1 VRAYGAK
8 APHGSRFR
16 AITRG
21 RRYYDDDSMAPEAS
35 EVELRS
41 LMIAALDGDAEA
53 HRQLLSRLGSRLRA
67 YFKSR
72 LKRINRGPVEAED
85 LGQEVLIAI
94 HTRRHTYDRSQLLTP
109 WVHAI
114 ARYKFV
120 DYLRRTRASMHD
132 VAIDSAADVLARD
145 DREAV
150 ESGVDLEKLLDS
162 ISPKMRLAIHHVKL
176 EGLSVREAAQRSGM
190 SESSVKVS
198 IHRGLKTLA
207 RLIAKEG
214 RG

>member
-1 VRAYGAK
+1 MDRE
-8 APHGSRFR
+8 SF
-16 AITRG
+16 
-21 RRYYDDDSMAPEAS
+21 

-41 LMIAALDGDAEA
+41 LMVAALDGDAEA
-53 HRQLLSRLGSRLRA
+53 HRQLLSSLGGRLRA

-85 LGQEVLIAI
+85 LVQEVLIAI
-94 HTRRHTYDRSQLLTP
+94 HMRRHTYDRAQLFTP

-114 ARYKFV
+114 ARYKFI
-120 DYLRRTRASMHD
+120 DYLRRTRASMND
-132 VAIDSAADVLARD
+132 VAIDSAADVIARD

-150 ESGVDLEKLLDS
+150 ESGLDVERLLTRV
-162 ISPKMRLAIHHVKL
+162 SPKMRQAIQHVKL
-176 EGLSVREAAQRSGM
+176 DGLSVRETARRSGM

-198 IHRGLKTLA
+198 VHRGLRTVA
-207 RLIAKEG
+207 RLIGRDG